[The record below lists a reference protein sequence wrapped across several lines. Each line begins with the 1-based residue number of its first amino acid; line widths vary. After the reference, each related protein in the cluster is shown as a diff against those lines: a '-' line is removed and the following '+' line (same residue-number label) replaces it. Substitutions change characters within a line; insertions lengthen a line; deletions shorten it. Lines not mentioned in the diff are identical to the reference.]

1 MKTIKN
7 LNTFA
12 VGLPL
17 VILITYPFF
26 KEGSLLFALLSTIVT
41 GFIQFCLGLKLI
53 FEMPDDSKFQI
64 YIVGV
69 FAFFT
74 LWFINNVIDY
84 NDVLTYILFP
94 IPLILAIYLSVL
106 IYKKE
111 TL

>member
-26 KEGSLLFALLSTIVT
+26 KEGALLFALLSTMVT
-41 GFIQFCLGLKLI
+41 GFIQFCLGLKLL
-53 FEMPDDSKFQI
+53 FEMPNNLKLQI
-64 YIVGV
+64 YIVAV
-69 FAFFT
+69 FLFFG
-74 LWFINNVIDY
+74 LWFINNLIGYKDA
-84 NDVLTYILFP
+84 LTFILFP

-106 IYKKE
+106 IYKE
-111 TL
+111 PN